1 MMQMSK
7 SRRPCLK
14 CQQARKW
21 AVPEEVYRNTSC
33 RRQPRPVVYLKRRFV
48 WCLTVQGGSM
58 SQYGEYEEILQKK
71 GKYNYEY
78 VRERDTVEK
87 DFLRSRRKF

>member
-1 MMQMSK
+1 
-7 SRRPCLK
+7 
-14 CQQARKW
+14 
-21 AVPEEVYRNTSC
+21 
-33 RRQPRPVVYLKRRFV
+33 
-48 WCLTVQGGSM
+48 M

-78 VRERDTVEK
+78 VGERDTVEK